1 MEARDELVAL
11 LETAAKIARQSETR
25 DDSVA
30 WRVADAALLM
40 RAILAQKNSADVA
53 GFDRATGRGA
63 VLPYGGEALPVFN
76 IFDAEGNTHVVYGD
90 AFVREVLHQTFMQA
104 LAEIDWPYT
113 Q

>member
-11 LETAAKIARQSETR
+11 LETASKILRQTKTR

-40 RAILAQKNSADVA
+40 REILTQTNQTDVQ

-63 VLPYGGEALPVFN
+63 VLPYGREALPVFV
-76 IFDAEGNTHVVYGD
+76 IFDAKGGEHVVYGD
-90 AFVREVLHQTFMQA
+90 VFVREVLLQTFRQTWDETDA
-104 LAEIDWPYT
+104 PYT